1 MVALDL
7 ADPGEDRPVEPVL
20 RGGGLVGGEI
30 VAGNVGDRG
39 RRRASSSGA
48 VRGLLRGQAAEQRD
62 EQQQPAGD
70 QPQQPLQRAAIQQ
83 RERDPSSD
91 RHGSLD
97 AGHQPAVLLA
107 GDGQRNRVRVGA
119 VGHVRL
125 KRDLPRLA
133 AGHRQRCDLRV
144 PRADARRHAR
154 RVGRELRNQGRVSR
168 RDLARFRLTVGVQQ
182 IRADERPSSL
192 SCRLQIRR
200 AGTAAPANS
209 PRSGVVAVEDAPA
222 GAEAPAPVAVVVA
235 AEAADDELRSCSRQ
249 PRADTGQSSQRAQ
262 RLRERRRGG
271 RAASRDI
278 AEGRSTS
285 GRSP

>member
-1 MVALDL
+1 MSAIAVAD
-7 ADPGEDRPVEPVL
+7 
-20 RGGGLVGGEI
+20 
-30 VAGNVGDRG
+30 G
-39 RRRASSSGA
+39 RSSSGT

-107 GDGQRNRVRVGA
+107 GDGQRNPVRVGP

-125 KRDLPRLA
+125 KRDLSGLT
-133 AGHRQRCDLRV
+133 AGHQQRCDLRV
-144 PRADARRHAR
+144 ARADARRHAR
-154 RVGRELRNQGRVSR
+154 RVGRQLRDQGRVGR

-182 IRADERPSSL
+182 VRADERPSSL
-192 SCRLQIRR
+192 GCRLQVRR
-200 AGTAAPANS
+200 AGSRRQPARTD
-209 PRSGVVAVEDAPA
+209 PRSGVVGVEDTPD
-222 GAEAPAPVAVVVA
+222 GAEAPAPAVVVA
-235 AEAADDELRSCSRQ
+235 AEAADDDVALVFTPAPCWYGSEQPATRAAARANGSR
-249 PRADTGQSSQRAQ
+249 
-262 RLRERRRGG
+262 

-278 AEGRSTS
+278 AERRSTS